1 MTDIVSLCEFAD
13 GGMKLLFDEF
23 GEVPERAGI
32 QSESGQWVA
41 IRRDEG
47 LLIVPEEYLEVN
59 KP

>member
-1 MTDIVSLCEFAD
+1 VTEIVSTCQFVAGGQELVFEAD
-13 GGMKLLFDEF
+13 GIPAL
-23 GEVPERAGI
+23 AGI
-32 QSESGQWVA
+32 ETGSRQWVA